1 MIDGRV
7 KEVLRGQQ
15 NDRIGLFRSGMSL
28 YLEAREV
35 SDEGLRKLLVTQ
47 SLRALSDATA
57 QLDLELQED
66 VAYLANGEYRKAKA
80 KRTEL
85 IDEKMASINRC
96 FPVLHQASV
105 ARAAIYCEQG
115 EVKAMASALEAYSRL
130 IKQTVGS
137 RADLLAEFDASD
149 DGTDHGVWRSRAALQ
164 LDVSALSK
172 ALSVPEKTF
181 HLEAITDEKEA
192 EDELG

>member
-1 MIDGRV
+1 MESRSARCVRDVDWLHRCGQFWKGR
-7 KEVLRGQQ
+7 KR
-15 NDRIGLFRSGMSL
+15 
-28 YLEAREV
+28 REGAY
-35 SDEGLRKLLVTQ
+35 EGPGHPRHFTDDFKRQIVD
-47 SLRALSDATA
+47 LS
-57 QLDLELQED
+57 
-66 VAYLANGEYRKAKA
+66 NGEYGKAKGKHA
-80 KRTEL
+80 EL

-130 IKQTVGS
+130 IGQTVGS
-137 RADLLAEFDASD
+137 RAGLLAEFDVSD
-149 DGTDHGVWRSRAALQ
+149 DGTDRGVWRSGAALQ

-172 ALSVPEKTF
+172 ALSAPEKTF
-181 HLEAITDEKEA
+181 YLEAITDEKEA